1 MVRGFEKLS
10 FGQTLA
16 GSATYISQLI
26 LSRNKCKERVKQNEK
41 VIRTTTILFTLIY
54 GEQPMSSFMPLF
66 FRISRVMAIFTACIW
81 FYKVFTFRDT
91 ASIYPMRNRVQK
103 RSVTQYYF
111 TESKGYLE
119 GWASKITEYITT
131 PASPTTPKFT
141 WKISVIDTL
150 GRAQGY
156 EQSIILCRDSY

>member
-111 TESKGYLE
+111 TESKRIPRRMSE
-119 GWASKITEYITT
+119 QNNRVHNDACITYYTQIHV
-131 PASPTTPKFT
+131 KN
-141 WKISVIDTL
+141 KC
-150 GRAQGY
+150 Y
-156 EQSIILCRDSY
+156 